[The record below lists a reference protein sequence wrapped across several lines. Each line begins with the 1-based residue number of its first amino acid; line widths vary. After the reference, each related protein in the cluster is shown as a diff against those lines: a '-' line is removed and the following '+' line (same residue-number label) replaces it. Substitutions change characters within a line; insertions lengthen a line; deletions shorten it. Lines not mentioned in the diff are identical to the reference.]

1 MSDIIKLLQLFADG
15 GDGGAD
21 GAGNDG
27 SAPAENAPDAV
38 REAESNPDEEFEEL
52 IKGKYKQQYER
63 KFQSNFEKRA
73 KNLRK
78 NSELYEKAVPI
89 LQTLSVR
96 HNVSAD
102 DIDGLAAAVE
112 KDNSYYEDAAYAAG
126 MTPDEYRAKL
136 ATERETAE
144 LRAFKKKAEQEEQ
157 RRAQF
162 DVWVQQAEALKATY
176 PDFDFS
182 NEIRSNPAFVEL
194 LNRGVN
200 IDAAYKA
207 ANFDR
212 LVNGAVVKASTAAK
226 DAVANSVKANGM
238 RPVENGLSGQTPSA
252 NKGVDINKFTLA
264 DINSLFERAGRG
276 ERITLT

>member
-15 GDGGAD
+15 GDGGAGD
-21 GAGNDG
+21 AGSEG
-27 SAPAENAPDAV
+27 TAPAP
-38 REAESNPDEEFEEL
+38 EAESNPDEEFEEL

-78 NSELYEKAVPI
+78 NSEMYEKAAPI
-89 LQTLSVR
+89 LQALSIR

-102 DIDGLAAAVE
+102 DIDGIAAAVE

-136 ATERETAE
+136 AADRETAE
-144 LRAFKKKAEQEEQ
+144 LREFKQKAEQAEQ

-162 DVWVQQAEALKATY
+162 DAWVQQAEALKATY

-194 LNRGVN
+194 LNHGLNVE
-200 IDAAYKA
+200 AAFKT

-212 LVNGAVVKASTAAK
+212 LVNGAVVQASTAAK

-252 NKGVDINKFTLA
+252 NKGVDINKMTLA

-276 ERITLT
+276 EKITLT